1 MDEHNDK
8 VQSDLKNDINPI
20 PEGLHKKKADIYYK
34 LHKGVHHRY
43 GIKDEIPEINN
54 QVKQDSEE
62 IKEKKAI
69 ERKER
74 KSRKSSKSK
83 SKKKSE
89 KDDIDPKEKASS

>member
-43 GIKDEIPEINN
+43 GIKEEIPEINN
-54 QVKQDSEE
+54 QVEHE
-62 IKEKKAI
+62 
-69 ERKER
+69 
-74 KSRKSSKSK
+74 
-83 SKKKSE
+83 
-89 KDDIDPKEKASS
+89 

>member
-43 GIKDEIPEINN
+43 AIKEEIPEINN
-54 QVKQDSEE
+54 QVEHDC
-62 IKEKKAI
+62 
-69 ERKER
+69 
-74 KSRKSSKSK
+74 
-83 SKKKSE
+83 
-89 KDDIDPKEKASS
+89 